1 MIVNK
6 ESFEHSLAELQ
17 KMADKIKSQ
26 DASLEEAI
34 QCYEEGMKY
43 YKICSDILDNAKQ
56 KIETFEGEV

>member
-1 MIVNK
+1 MRIGARRFG
-6 ESFEHSLAELQ
+6 EDPH
-17 KMADKIKSQ
+17 MADKIKSQ